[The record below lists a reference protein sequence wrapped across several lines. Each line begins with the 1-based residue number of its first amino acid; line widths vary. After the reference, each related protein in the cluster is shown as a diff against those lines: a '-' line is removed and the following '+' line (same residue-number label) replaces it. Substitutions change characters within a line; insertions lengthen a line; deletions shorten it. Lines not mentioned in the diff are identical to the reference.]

1 MLIETL
7 QALGSQNQLQ
17 REKAVKQM
25 ADTFKPE
32 DTRLVEIVLTMLSN
46 SRRWQDRLGAMLG
59 YEVLSIHQARPQSY
73 FDTEVFEWTQDP
85 EYKVRS
91 YVGPHLASIKWTGG
105 EPSKLGKHLLQLIS
119 AESQDKDYW
128 KHVETSLIALKG
140 LLEST
145 KDKEIVT

>member
-1 MLIETL
+1 M
-7 QALGSQNQLQ
+7 
-17 REKAVKQM
+17 KQM

-32 DTRLVEIVLTMLSN
+32 DTRLVEIVLTMLTN

-59 YEVLSIHQARPQSY
+59 YEVLSNQQARPQSY

-105 EPSKLGKHLLQLIS
+105 EPSKLG
-119 AESQDKDYW
+119 
-128 KHVETSLIALKG
+128 
-140 LLEST
+140 
-145 KDKEIVT
+145 

>member
-1 MLIETL
+1 
-7 QALGSQNQLQ
+7 
-17 REKAVKQM
+17 
-25 ADTFKPE
+25 
-32 DTRLVEIVLTMLSN
+32 
-46 SRRWQDRLGAMLG
+46 MLG

-105 EPSKLGKHLLQLIS
+105 EPSKLGKHLIQLIS

-145 KDKEIVT
+145 KDKDIAT